1 MLRRALLAVVFAGLA
16 TSTLACAKEPSP
28 DAQAS
33 DGAGNEQASGPVID
47 HEVETIDGK
56 KVSLADYRGKALL
69 IVNTASECGYTPQY
83 AELQKLYA
91 TYQGKGLEVLAF
103 PSNDYGGQEPG
114 SNAEIATFVD
124 EKFNV
129 EFPMFAKVET
139 AGDAKAPLYR
149 TLTEDTPTAM
159 AGEIKWNFT
168 KFLVN
173 PEGQVVARFESA
185 ISPMSDEVVKAVEAN
200 LPG

>member
-1 MLRRALLAVVFAGLA
+1 MFRRALLAVVFAGLA
-16 TSTLACAKEPSP
+16 TSTLACGKGPSP

-33 DGAGNEQASGPVID
+33 DGAGEKQASGPVID

-114 SNAEIATFVD
+114 SNAEIASFVD
-124 EKFNV
+124 ERFNV

-159 AGEIKWNFT
+159 AGEIQWNFT